1 MAGKTYY
8 EMLGVLSGAS
18 AQDIRKAFLKL
29 SLKAH
34 PDKAGNSPEA
44 HDAFVAL
51 KEAYETLSDTD
62 KRQKY
67 DLDLEEEEENPQKR
81 ASDAKSGSKHAKSGA
96 KHAKSGPSHSQHR
109 SSRDEHRSSQPPNR
123 GSDGYKSGGYRGEA
137 SSSRFNAPPPHGPA
151 PWEKSS
157 EFRRNHPTCPRAE
170 YPRHCETFAEGG
182 RDFCLCHHCER
193 RILEDVYT
201 RKAEVVGVIGDVNF
215 VNRHI
220 HEIWRAVPG
229 LFTPDMRQRLIIL
242 EQTAQAQLVF
252 LDAWA
257 GRTIAWLGCPSCTR
271 RVLNHKVMVDIE
283 KLCRQIEYWVRH
295 APTLARLTREV
306 IMGPPIR
313 DPWAWTREFTSAL
326 DKCRKND
333 F

>member
-8 EMLGVLSGAS
+8 EMLGVPLGAS

-34 PDKAGNSPEA
+34 PDKAGNSSEA
-44 HDAFVAL
+44 NNAFVAL
-51 KEAYETLSDTD
+51 KEAYETLSDTE
-62 KRQKY
+62 KRKEY
-67 DLDLEEEEENPQKR
+67 DLGLEEKEKPQKG
-81 ASDAKSGSKHAKSGA
+81 ASHAKSVS
-96 KHAKSGPSHSQHR
+96 KHAKSGPSHSKR
-109 SSRDEHRSSQPPNR
+109 RSSQPPNR
-123 GSDGYKSGGYRGEA
+123 GYDGYKSDGYRGEA
-137 SSSRFNAPPPHGPA
+137 SSSRSYAPPPPHAPS

-157 EFRRNHPTCPRAE
+157 EFRRNHPSCPRAE

-193 RILEDVYT
+193 RFLGDVYT

-220 HEIWRAVPG
+220 SEIWRAVPG

-271 RVLNHKVMVDIE
+271 RVLNQTLMVDVE
-283 KLCRQIEYWVRH
+283 KLCLQIEYWVRH

-313 DPWAWTREFTSAL
+313 DPWAWAGEFTSAL

>member
-1 MAGKTYY
+1 MARKTYY
-8 EMLGVLSGAS
+8 EMLGVPLGAS

-34 PDKAGNSPEA
+34 PDKAGNSSEA
-44 HDAFVAL
+44 NNAFVAL
-51 KEAYETLSDTD
+51 KEAYETLSDTE
-62 KRQKY
+62 KRKEY
-67 DLDLEEEEENPQKR
+67 DLGLEEKEKPQKG
-81 ASDAKSGSKHAKSGA
+81 ASHAKPGS
-96 KHAKSGPSHSQHR
+96 KHAKSGPSHSKRR

-123 GSDGYKSGGYRGEA
+123 GYDGYKSDGYRGEA
-137 SSSRFNAPPPHGPA
+137 SSSRSYAPPPPHAPS

-157 EFRRNHPTCPRAE
+157 EFRRNHPSCPRAE

-193 RILEDVYT
+193 RFLGDVYT

-220 HEIWRAVPG
+220 SEIWRAVPG

-271 RVLNHKVMVDIE
+271 RVLNHKVMVDVE
-283 KLCRQIEYWVRH
+283 KLCLQIEYWMRH

-306 IMGPPIR
+306 IMGPSIR
-313 DPWAWTREFTSAL
+313 DPWAWAGEFTSAL